1 MQIQVLQENITSL
14 QATPVAILQT
24 LILLA
29 LPRVTAIPLAPPRVT
44 VILLSPPA
52 QTKKKII
59 LLDPPYFNRNWKKYQ
74 NWRLEIE
81 GKLYTN
87 SCFLSS
93 PTNQFTYIYSQ
104 LRDSS
109 QSIVAAFYKSSSLG
123 STCNL
128 TSFLQYLTT
137 TYKDP
142 NVAQH
147 ALNNLD
153 NITQSKIE
161 LFIAF
166 YPRFERQLADVGG
179 AIQDNVI

>member
-1 MQIQVLQENITSL
+1 MQIQVLQENVASL

-24 LILLA
+24 LTLLA
-29 LPRVTAIPLAPPRVT
+29 LPRVTAILLVPPRVT
-44 VILLSPPA
+44 VTLLSPPA

-59 LLDPPYFNRNWKKYQ
+59 LLDPPCFNRNQKKYQ
-74 NWRLEIE
+74 NQRLEIE
-81 GKLYTN
+81 GKLYTD

-104 LRDSS
+104 LRDSP

-123 STCNL
+123 STCNP

-147 ALNNLD
+147 ALNNLND
-153 NITQSKIE
+153 MTQGKTES
-161 LFIAF
+161 FTAF
-166 YPRFERQLADVGG
+166 YPRFKRQLADVGG
-179 AIQDNVI
+179 AIQDNAI